1 LPTKT
6 EQADLLQAMFGRNGE
21 SPLAIVAPASP
32 ADCFN
37 MAIEAFRLAIKY
49 MTPVFY
55 LSDGYLGNGSE
66 PWRIPDL
73 AELTPIDVHFAQ
85 DPASYM
91 PYLRDADT
99 LARPWAVPGTPGLE
113 HRIGGLEK
121 ADGSG
126 TVSYD
131 PQNHERM
138 VQLRAEKI
146 ERIADDIPDLEVLG
160 PKSGELLVLGWG
172 STYGA
177 IRTAVESVQREGASV
192 ACAHLRYL
200 NPLPR
205 NLGDVLD
212 RFEKI
217 LLPEM
222 NSGQLRLLLRA
233 RFLKDIEGQNKI
245 QGQPFKTSEIR
256 ERILAM
262 VSTDLRR
269 RESA

>member
-1 LPTKT
+1 
-6 EQADLLQAMFGRNGE
+6 
-21 SPLAIVAPASP
+21 
-32 ADCFN
+32 
-37 MAIEAFRLAIKY
+37 
-49 MTPVFY
+49 
-55 LSDGYLGNGSE
+55 
-66 PWRIPDL
+66 
-73 AELTPIDVHFAQ
+73 
-85 DPASYM
+85 
-91 PYLRDADT
+91 
-99 LARPWAVPGTPGLE
+99 
-113 HRIGGLEK
+113 
-121 ADGSG
+121 
-126 TVSYD
+126 
-131 PQNHERM
+131 M

-160 PKSGELLVLGWG
+160 PQSGELLVLGWG

-212 RFEKI
+212 RFKKI